1 MKNNFLP
8 QKISSWIESKS
19 QNETQMH
26 LEEWIYIDQI
36 MLQTHL

>member
-8 QKISSWIESKS
+8 QKIS
-19 QNETQMH
+19 QNEIQMR

-36 MLQTHL
+36 VLKSHL